1 MPTFLPNAAPS
12 LNAPNPSNPT
22 TQPPNHLTTLFLPPH
37 FTRTITDLFDERG
50 VAWLE
55 NLPGLLAD
63 CERRWSLKVLP
74 PFELSY
80 NYVAPAI
87 RADGTEV
94 ILKLGVPDG
103 ALTDEMTA
111 LRLWDGRGMVQLLDC
126 DPEQGIILLE
136 RLKPGAPLLT
146 VEDDEEAT
154 RIFAQVARQLWIP
167 APPVHN
173 FDTPQAWAE
182 GLKRLRDHFG
192 GGTGPLPVKIV
203 ETAESLFAEL
213 LSSQADPVLLHGD
226 LHHWN
231 IISATRQPWLAL
243 DPKGIVGE
251 SCYEVGAWL
260 RNPVGH
266 LFNQPNPSRL
276 LARRVAILAEE
287 LGFDRQR
294 ILGWGV
300 AQAMLSAWWSIEDH
314 ERGWEEAVA
323 IAEILSEKL

>member
-1 MPTFLPNAAPS
+1 MPFLPDN
-12 LNAPNPSNPT
+12 
-22 TQPPNHLTTLFLPPH
+22 FI
-37 FTRTITDLFDERG
+37 RTITDLFDERG
-50 VAWLE
+50 LVWLQ
-55 NLPGLLAD
+55 NLPGLIAE

-87 RADGTEV
+87 CADGAEV
-94 ILKLGVPDG
+94 VIKLGVPDG

-111 LRLWDGRGMVQLLDC
+111 LRLWDGHGIVQLLDC
-126 DPEQGIILLE
+126 DPDQGIMLLE
-136 RLKPGAPLLT
+136 RLQPGTPLVT

-167 APPVHN
+167 APAVHN

-182 GLKRLRDHFG
+182 GMKRLRKRFDG
-192 GGTGPLPVKIV
+192 GAGPLPARIV

-213 LSSQADPVLLHGD
+213 LGSQADPVLLHGD

-231 IISATRQPWLAL
+231 ILSAEACPERSRRACPAPKGRRARRSRRGQPWLAL

-251 SCYEVGAWL
+251 PCYEVGAWL
-260 RNPVGH
+260 RNPLPG
-266 LFNQPNPSRL
+266 LFDKPEPGRI
-276 LARRVAILAEE
+276 LARRVDQLSDE

-294 ILGWGV
+294 IIGWGV
-300 AQAMLSAWWSIEDH
+300 AQAVLSAWWSIEDH
-314 ERGWEEAVA
+314 GDGWEEAMQCA
-323 IAEILSEKL
+323 ALLAELM

>member
-1 MPTFLPNAAPS
+1 MPFLPDN
-12 LNAPNPSNPT
+12 
-22 TQPPNHLTTLFLPPH
+22 FI
-37 FTRTITDLFDERG
+37 RTITDLFNERG

-55 NLPGLLAD
+55 NLPGLIAD
-63 CERRWSLKVLP
+63 CERRWSLQVLP
-74 PFELSY
+74 PFDLSY

-87 RADGTEV
+87 CADGTEV
-94 ILKLGVPDG
+94 VLKLGVPDG

-111 LRLWDGRGMVQLLDC
+111 LRLWDGRGIVQLLDC
-126 DPEQGIILLE
+126 DPDQGIMLLE
-136 RLKPGAPLLT
+136 RLQPGTPLVT

-154 RIFAQVARQLWIP
+154 RIFAQVARQLRIP
-167 APPVHN
+167 APAVHN
-173 FDTPQAWAE
+173 FDTPQTWAE
-182 GLKRLRDHFG
+182 GLRRLRKRFDG
-192 GGTGPLPVKIV
+192 DTGPLPAKIV

-213 LSSQADPVLLHGD
+213 LGSQADPVLLHGD

-231 IISATRQPWLAL
+231 ILSATRLPWLAL

-251 SCYEVGAWL
+251 PCYEVGAWL

-276 LARRVAILAEE
+276 FARRVAILAEE

-300 AQAMLSAWWSIEDH
+300 AQAVLSAWWSIEDH
-314 ERGWEEAVA
+314 GHGWEEAMVC
-323 IAEILSEKL
+323 AELLTELL

>member
-1 MPTFLPNAAPS
+1 MPFLPDN
-12 LNAPNPSNPT
+12 
-22 TQPPNHLTTLFLPPH
+22 FI
-37 FTRTITDLFDERG
+37 RTITDLFDKRG
-50 VAWLE
+50 LAWLE
-55 NLPGLLAD
+55 NLPALIAD
-63 CERRWSLKVLP
+63 CEHRWSLKALP

-94 ILKLGVPDG
+94 VLKLGVPDG

-111 LRLWDGRGMVQLLDC
+111 LRLWNGHGIVQLLDY
-126 DPEQGIILLE
+126 DPEQGIMLLE
-136 RLKPGAPLLT
+136 RLQPGTPLVA

-154 RIFAQVARQLWIP
+154 RIFAGVARQLWIP
-167 APPVHN
+167 APAVHN
-173 FDTPQAWAE
+173 FDTPQTWAE
-182 GLKRLRDHFG
+182 GMKRLRKRFG
-192 GGTGPLPVKIV
+192 GGAGPLPAKIV
-203 ETAESLFAEL
+203 ETAESLFADL

-231 IISATRQPWLAL
+231 ILSATRLPWLAL

-251 SCYEVGAWL
+251 PCYEVGAWL

-266 LFNQPNPSRL
+266 LFNQPSPSRL

-287 LGFDRQR
+287 LGFDRRR

-300 AQAMLSAWWSIEDH
+300 AQAVLSAWWSIEDH
-314 ERGWEEAVA
+314 GQGWEEAVA
-323 IAEILSEKL
+323 IAEFLSGLMK

>member
-1 MPTFLPNAAPS
+1 MPFLPDN
-12 LNAPNPSNPT
+12 
-22 TQPPNHLTTLFLPPH
+22 
-37 FTRTITDLFDERG
+37 FTRTITDLCGERG
-50 VAWLE
+50 HAWLD
-55 NLPGLLAD
+55 NLPALIAD

-80 NYVAPAI
+80 NYVAPAV

-94 ILKLGVPDG
+94 VIKLGVPDG

-111 LRLWDGRGMVQLLDC
+111 LRLWDGHGVVQLLDC
-126 DPEQGIILLE
+126 DPDQGLMLLE

-154 RIFAQVARQLWIP
+154 HIFAQVACQLWIP
-167 APPVHN
+167 APAVHN
-173 FDTPQAWAE
+173 FDTPHTWAE
-182 GLKRLRDHFG
+182 GLKRLRRRFD

-231 IISATRQPWLAL
+231 ILAAEACPGRMGQPWLAL

-251 SCYEVGAWL
+251 PCYEVGAWL
-260 RNPVGH
+260 RNPVGQ

-294 ILGWGV
+294 IIGWGV
-300 AQAMLSAWWSIEDH
+300 AQAVLSAWWSIEDH
-314 ERGWEEAVA
+314 ERGWEEAIVC
-323 IAEILSEKL
+323 AELLAGLM

>member
-1 MPTFLPNAAPS
+1 MTIY
-12 LNAPNPSNPT
+12 
-22 TQPPNHLTTLFLPPH
+22 TLRGN
-37 FTRTITDLFDERG
+37 FTCTITDLFDERG
-50 VAWLE
+50 TAWLE
-55 NLPGLLAD
+55 NLPNLIAD

-94 ILKLGVPDG
+94 VLKLGVPDD

-111 LRLWDGRGMVQLLDC
+111 LRLWDGRGIVQLLDC
-126 DPEQGIILLE
+126 DPDQGVMLLE
-136 RLKPGAPLLT
+136 RLKPGTPLLA
-146 VEDDEEAT
+146 VQDDEEAT

-167 APPVHN
+167 APAVHN
-173 FDTPQAWAE
+173 FDTPHTWAE
-182 GLKRLRDHFG
+182 GMKRLRKRFD
-192 GGTGPLPVKIV
+192 GGTGPLPAKIV

-213 LSSQADPVLLHGD
+213 LGSQADPVLLHGD

-231 IISATRQPWLAL
+231 ILAAEACPAPKGHRARRSRRGQPWLAL

-251 SCYEVGAWL
+251 PCYEVGAWL
-260 RNPVGH
+260 RNPVGQ

-276 LARRVAILAEE
+276 LARRVDILAEE

-294 ILGWGV
+294 IIGWGA
-300 AQAMLSAWWSIEDH
+300 AQAVLSAWWSIEDH
-314 ERGWEEAVA
+314 GHGWEEA
-323 IAEILSEKL
+323 IACAELLAELM